1 VGEDQE
7 VLVSLAPQ
15 WGRCEVA
22 VPGSRSRGDVVR
34 SILLVVAALMGLV
47 AVRWSVTGEL
57 SRPIVAPAPTEAPTS
72 TVAASYDPPRPIQA
86 AAGTRLSLGGRE
98 PAVVDPATGSIRRIS
113 QAADHPVS
121 LFRQG
126 SFTVLVA
133 DGRASAVPAGQA
145 GPRRPLG
152 RALLVIPALA
162 TDRAWLV
169 DTRSGPPERHYD
181 LVEVGLADGRRHTH
195 WTLPY
200 RVAPVAVAPSGVVAT
215 DLDGDL
221 VVVAPGS
228 GRVRTLLARDA
239 SFVDARGDRVAWLAD
254 GLLHV
259 RDLRRET
266 TTLVSPP
273 PASAGWYGAGGPVSW
288 AGCCYGLGAIAPGG
302 RWLAV
307 YTLLAGPRSPGLA
320 IVDLVGGRAELLPGS
335 EDASPTGGQPSL
347 GWDSNGWLF
356 FLASGP
362 TTTIGAWRPG
372 ERAAGL
378 VWLDGNQELDTI
390 PRSLAPN

>member
-1 VGEDQE
+1 
-7 VLVSLAPQ
+7 
-15 WGRCEVA
+15 
-22 VPGSRSRGDVVR
+22 
-34 SILLVVAALMGLV
+34 
-47 AVRWSVTGEL
+47 VTGEL
-57 SRPIVAPAPTEAPTS
+57 SRPIVAPAPTVAPVS
-72 TVAASYDPPRPIQA
+72 TVAASSDPPRPIQA

-98 PAVVDPATGSIRRIS
+98 PAVVDPVSGSIRRIS
-113 QAADHPVS
+113 LTADQAVS

-133 DGRASAVPAGQA
+133 DGHASVVPAGQA

-162 TDRAWLV
+162 ADRAWLV
-169 DTRSGPPERHYD
+169 DTRFGPPEQHYD

-200 RVAPVAVAPSGVVAT
+200 RVAPVAVVRSGVIAN

-239 SFVDARGDRVAWLAD
+239 TFVDARGDRVAWLAD

-259 RDLRRET
+259 RDLRKKT

-273 PASAGWYGAGGPVSW
+273 PASAGWPCTPSSPAHGRPDWRSSTWTGAEPSCCQGPRTQPRPAASP
-288 AGCCYGLGAIAPGG
+288 AS
-302 RWLAV
+302 
-307 YTLLAGPRSPGLA
+307 AGPRTAGCSSSHRARPPRSGPG
-320 IVDLVGGRAELLPGS
+320 DR
-335 EDASPTGGQPSL
+335 
-347 GWDSNGWLF
+347 
-356 FLASGP
+356 ASGP
-362 TTTIGAWRPG
+362 RAWCGWTATRRSTPSPAPWLRTRTTAPAGLAPSARLG
-372 ERAAGL
+372 ERAVSRGSQT
-378 VWLDGNQELDTI
+378 GRRG
-390 PRSLAPN
+390 PRQPPRASPPRRGRHPTGRGC

>member
-1 VGEDQE
+1 M
-7 VLVSLAPQ
+7 SLAPM

-22 VPGSRSRGDVVR
+22 VPGSRSRGDAVR
-34 SILLVVAALMGLV
+34 SILLIVAALLGLV

-57 SRPIVAPAPTEAPTS
+57 SRPIVAPAPTVAPAPAS
-72 TVAASYDPPRPIQA
+72 TVAVPDGPPRPIRP

-98 PAVVDPATGSIRRIS
+98 PAVVDPASGSITRIS
-113 QAADHPVS
+113 LAADHPVS

-133 DGRASAVPAGQA
+133 DGYAWAVPAGQV

-152 RALLVIPALA
+152 RALAALPALA
-162 TDRAWLV
+162 SDRAWLV
-169 DTRSGPPERHYD
+169 DTRFGPPEQHYD

-200 RVAPVAVAPSGVVAT
+200 RVAPVAVVRAGVVAN

-221 VVVAPGS
+221 VVAAPGS
-228 GRVRTLLARDA
+228 GRVRTLLAEDA
-239 SFVDARGDRVAWLAD
+239 TFLDVRGDRVAWLAD

-273 PASAGWYGAGGPVSW
+273 PASTGWYGADRPVSW
-288 AGCCYGLGAIAPGG
+288 AGCCYGLGAFAPGG

-320 IVDLVGGRAELLPGS
+320 IVDLAKGRAEQLPGS
-335 EDASPTGGQPSL
+335 EDATPTGGQPSL
-347 GWDSNGWLF
+347 GWASNGWLYF
-356 FLASGP
+356 IASGP
-362 TTTIGAWRPG
+362 TTTIGAWPPG
-372 ERAAGL
+372 APAAGL
-378 VWLDGNQELDTI
+378 AWLDGDQALDTI
-390 PRSLAPN
+390 PRALAPN